1 MYQLEHGFYELF
13 PVPQEVEVLG
23 GALILTPAINIVIT
37 GELKEATL
45 PMLQEALSNKGFTY
59 SVSEGVETSKT
70 NIVLKSCECITQPEG
85 YELCIGGQ
93 SNDITITGADLDGV
107 HYGVVTLMR
116 ILEQVEGHEVMA
128 CTIQDYPEILYRG
141 YIEGFYGFPWSH
153 EDRMD
158 LMAFCAKYKMNSY
171 IYAPKDDPY
180 HRSHWR
186 ELYPEDKGQQIA
198 ELAQAGHTNNLNFVW
213 TIHPGD
219 SIDLNSEEDFQSAV
233 AKLEQLYTLGV
244 RQFGVLFDDIGGIPN
259 GKEQAD
265 FINRIDT
272 EFIKVKGDVRP
283 LLTVGTR
290 YCEAWGPSMTG
301 YFKPFVETLHDD
313 IEIMWTGAA
322 TMSNVAREQFDA
334 PMRAIESKKQLSVWW
349 NYPVNDYCDQKML
362 MGKIENLSSDVDNIN
377 GFFSNPMN
385 QAQASKQALF
395 CIADHNWNTD
405 AYNCDASFKASF
417 QALAPEVAEDL
428 EIVASNC
435 CYLVDDGGASGTFLF
450 DESWE
455 IKQDVAAIKEGV
467 ASGTDVTEVA
477 TRLLA
482 AFERMEV
489 AAVRVEENCQ
499 NAHLVEELRP
509 FLAATKLM
517 AQAGQNVVHA
527 VAALKDENF
536 IAMEGCIEKA
546 FAKYTAMEA
555 CKVLR
560 LKEGAERYFTVD
572 AGTLVIKPFL
582 KEMISLVAIA
592 GGIEAKPLDLGYV
605 RKNIALAAD
614 GVTATASDFIGEQ
627 SPEKA
632 LTGAINDGKWCATG
646 FRPHMTID
654 LQEEKTIKHYRI
666 VNCGHPEA
674 RESRMWNTKEVQIL
688 ASLDGERFELVD
700 HVIDNKE
707 DEIDR
712 ILFNP
717 VTARYIRL
725 QIVEPAQ
732 ISINGGGH
740 TRINSVELYEESY
753 PDQSRKVLTSEVT
766 VEPTGKVTVQN
777 VKKGDVVALYHTL
790 EGKEPVMVSEEVL
803 EGQDTVIFEG
813 VDLSVE
819 RLFVER
825 TSRNYLPS
833 VRTSK
838 GIAK

>member
-1 MYQLEHGFYELF
+1 MNQLELGFYELF

-23 GALILTPAINIVIT
+23 GVLIPTAAINIVTNI
-37 GELKEATL
+37 ELKEATL
-45 PMLQEALSNKGFTY
+45 PMLQEALTKKGFTY
-59 SVSEGVETSKT
+59 SVSKNVEIGQT
-70 NIVLKSCECITQPEG
+70 NIILKVCECIPQTEG
-85 YELCIGGQ
+85 YGLRIGGD
-93 SNDITITGADLDGV
+93 SNDITIIGADLDGI
-107 HYGVVTLMR
+107 HYGVVTLMS
-116 ILEQVEGHEVMA
+116 ILEQAEGRDLIA
-128 CTIQDYPEILYRG
+128 CAIQDYPEILYRG

-158 LMAFCAKYKMNSY
+158 LMTFCAKYKMNSY

-186 ELYPEDKGQQIA
+186 DLYPEDKGQQIA

-219 SIDLNSEEDFQSAV
+219 SIDLQLEEDFNSAV

-244 RQFGVLFDDIGGIPN
+244 RQFGVLFDDIGGVPN

-265 FINRIDT
+265 FINRIDA
-272 EFIKVKGDVRP
+272 EFVKAKGDVRP

-301 YFKPFVETLHDD
+301 YFKPFVDTLHDD

-334 PMRAIESKKQLSVWW
+334 PMRAIESDKNLSVWW

-362 MGKIENLSSDVDNIN
+362 MGKIENLSSDVNNIN

-417 QALAPEVAEDL
+417 KALAPEVAEDL
-428 EIVASNC
+428 EIFASNC

-455 IKQDVAAIKEGV
+455 IKEDVAAIQEGV
-467 ASGTDVTEVA
+467 ANGADVTEVA
-477 TRLLA
+477 ARLLA

-489 AAVRVEENCQ
+489 AAVRVEENCK
-499 NAHLVEELRP
+499 NEHLVEELRP

-517 AQAGQNVVHA
+517 AQAGQNVIRA
-527 VAALKDENF
+527 VAALREENF
-536 IAMEGCIEKA
+536 IPMEGFIEKA
-546 FAKYTAMEA
+546 FAEYKAMED

-605 RKNIALAAD
+605 RQNVALAAN
-614 GVTATASDFIGEQ
+614 GATATASDFIGEQ

-632 LTGAINDGKWCATG
+632 LTG
-646 FRPHMTID
+646 
-654 LQEEKTIKHYRI
+654 
-666 VNCGHPEA
+666 
-674 RESRMWNTKEVQIL
+674 
-688 ASLDGERFELVD
+688 
-700 HVIDNKE
+700 
-707 DEIDR
+707 
-712 ILFNP
+712 
-717 VTARYIRL
+717 
-725 QIVEPAQ
+725 
-732 ISINGGGH
+732 
-740 TRINSVELYEESY
+740 
-753 PDQSRKVLTSEVT
+753 
-766 VEPTGKVTVQN
+766 
-777 VKKGDVVALYHTL
+777 
-790 EGKEPVMVSEEVL
+790 
-803 EGQDTVIFEG
+803 
-813 VDLSVE
+813 
-819 RLFVER
+819 
-825 TSRNYLPS
+825 
-833 VRTSK
+833 
-838 GIAK
+838 